1 VSGFTYA
8 AQLDQCRE
16 IEDAFEGK
24 ISKDSFVC
32 ENDSEG
38 KVDKLYDIF
47 CRLFIVYFIMNNKN

>member
-38 KVDKLYDIF
+38 KVDNCMIFFVVCLLYI
-47 CRLFIVYFIMNNKN
+47 L